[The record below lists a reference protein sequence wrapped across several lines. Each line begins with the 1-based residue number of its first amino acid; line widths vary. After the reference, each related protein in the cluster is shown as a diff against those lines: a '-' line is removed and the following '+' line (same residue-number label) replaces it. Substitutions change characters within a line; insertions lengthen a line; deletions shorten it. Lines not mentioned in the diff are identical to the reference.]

1 MSDQSRVPTDEE
13 VVQAARAHY
22 EAPTPTL
29 GIAKLLAALQAE
41 HGWSLS
47 EKRFRKLLQTAGL
60 RQGTPKQPWV
70 PVSSVDESVPL
81 PDGVAAKYFDE
92 VKGRGLVATKPFAEG
107 QSLFVEDAFLAAPPP
122 SQLPRQLSGELCAHC
137 FHPTSGSALAIA
149 CGTGKC
155 GARFCNRICQGRAQ
169 SMHHALLCPGLN
181 PNAEPLLKFLEQ
193 YQWHSLHNVAR
204 ALARLLLT
212 ESAHP
217 PPSVSPTTG
226 ATVHG
231 LPTHDAKASFDET
244 LRHLDAF
251 ATVSELERRARNPG
265 WSMEKAMFLPAMR
278 QAWELLCK
286 ALDPRQD
293 KLPKRFPVQRAAFP
307 AAALDRVF
315 SYDAFLGMLG
325 RTNINMESHGG
336 LCTFCDSPRLGAQ
349 LPEPRLRAEP
359 LDQACPGPR
368 RHPGRDTH
376 LGPGGAPDR
385 AGRRAAD
392 LVRRP
397 QPPGEPP
404 PRAALARLLLRAVRL
419 RTLHRRA
426 ARGRRRIRRGRRLKT
441 RRQHLGGRGA
451 GRAGLARARA
461 AHLAGLLIGIGRP
474 VARGTFPHRH
484 DGRR

>member
-29 GIAKLLAALQAE
+29 GIAKLLGALQAE

-60 RQGTPKQPWV
+60 RQGTQKQPWV

-122 SQLPRQLSGELCAHC
+122 SQLPRLLSGELCAHC
-137 FHPTSGSALAIA
+137 FHPTSGSTLAIA

-169 SMHHALLCPGLN
+169 STHHALLCPGLN

-278 QAWELLCK
+278 QAWELLCR

-293 KLPKRFPVQRAAFP
+293 KLPKRFPVQRTAFP

-336 LCTFCDSPRLGAQ
+336 LYLVHSYLNHDC
-349 LPEPRLRAEP
+349 EPNLSIK
-359 LDQACPGPR
+359 
-368 RHPGRDTH
+368 HVPGR
-376 LGPGGAPDR
+376 GGI
-385 AGRRAAD
+385 RAAT
-392 LVRRP
+392 RISA
-397 QPPGEPP
+397 Q
-404 PRAALARLLLRAVRL
+404 AVRPIAPGDELLISYVDPKLPASRRRELLWRDYCFGPCACARCTAEQPAADGEFDAAAASKLAANTSVDAAQAEQASLEHEL
-419 RTLHRRA
+419 RTS
-426 ARGRRRIRRGRRLKT
+426 
-441 RRQHLGGRGA
+441 LG
-451 GRAGLARARA
+451 
-461 AHLAGLLIGIGRP
+461 
-474 VARGTFPHRH
+474 F
-484 DGRR
+484 